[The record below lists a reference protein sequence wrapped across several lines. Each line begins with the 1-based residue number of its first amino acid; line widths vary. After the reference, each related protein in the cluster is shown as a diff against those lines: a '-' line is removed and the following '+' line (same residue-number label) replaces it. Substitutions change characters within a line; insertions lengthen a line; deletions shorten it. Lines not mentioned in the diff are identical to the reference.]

1 MFKKLPVRVSFVC
14 TNTTF
19 GSFDDLTSS
28 DGREHIAREGFRHY
42 LICRAPRIIFE
53 SFDRTQKKVATKVQ
67 RGVTEFEQ
75 ISIDIQTSIT
85 VDGISTEL
93 ENVEYTKYPEIK
105 AKLSNGAEFLFAT
118 CFEFLSF
125 VAPAQNNL
133 LILEVLYVGQTEPTE
148 EYLRL
153 EGHATFAKIVDR
165 YLKSEPQAEIFIK
178 LLKFPGPV
186 YEYADNQHEV
196 DTLWSNGVAQ
206 AVGTFPPD
214 QMTSLIE
221 AALIRACQPEFNTH
235 YKTSF
240 PSKKHKNYSF
250 VFKVPIDEVEVIVSE
265 ELRRYRWKL
274 GNEVG
279 NALWLSVQL
288 EN

>member
-1 MFKKLPVRVSFVC
+1 MFEKLPVRASFIC

-28 DGREHIAREGFRHY
+28 NGRKHIASEGFRHY

-53 SFDRTQKKVATKVQ
+53 SFDRTQKKVAIKVQ
-67 RGVTEFEQ
+67 RDVAKFEQ
-75 ISIDIQTSIT
+75 TSIDIQTCIT
-85 VDGISTEL
+85 ADGRSTEL
-93 ENVEYTKYPEIK
+93 ENIEYTKYPEIK

-118 CFEFLSF
+118 FFEFLSF
-125 VAPAQNNL
+125 VAPNKNNL
-133 LILEVLYVGQTEPTE
+133 LLLEVLYIGQTDPTE

-153 EGHATFAKIVDR
+153 EGHSTFAKILDY
-165 YLKSEPQAEIFIK
+165 YLKSEPQFEIFIK
-178 LLKFPGPV
+178 LLKFSDPV
-186 YEYADNQHEV
+186 YESTDTQDEV
-196 DTLWSNGVAQ
+196 DSLWRGRVAQ
-206 AVGTFPPD
+206 AVGAFPPD

-221 AALIRACQPEFNTH
+221 AALIRACQPKFNTH

-240 PSKKHKNYSF
+240 PTKKHKSYNF
-250 VFKVPIDEVEVIVSE
+250 VFQAPIDEVEVIVSE
-265 ELRRYRWKL
+265 DLRRYRWKL

-279 NALWLSVQL
+279 NALWISVPL